1 MKGKGLDNKI
11 NYTTMKDE
19 RLDQLSDKVRAGIPI
34 SFMEAIEIIQYQES
48 IKKPKKVTLWQRF
61 KQVISPGALG

>member
-1 MKGKGLDNKI
+1 MKN
-11 NYTTMKDE
+11 E